1 MNCYLSRNYKGL
13 GSAGNKAKT
22 DMEKIMKDMNFR
34 NVGLPQ
40 SISKNT
46 LRHFFTTLFSVIK
59 SVFCMRR
66 GEETDWC
73 CSILLRN
80 TSRSYAVWHI

>member
-22 DMEKIMKDMNFR
+22 DMEKLMKDMNFR

-66 GEETDWC
+66 GDR
-73 CSILLRN
+73 LVLQYPLRS

>member
-40 SISKNT
+40 SISKKHSAP
-46 LRHFFTTLFSVIK
+46 LLHHPLQCHQVGVLHEK
-59 SVFCMRR
+59 RR
-66 GEETDWC
+66 QTGV
-73 CSILLRN
+73 
-80 TSRSYAVWHI
+80 AVSF

>member
-40 SISKNT
+40 SISKT
-46 LRHFFTTLFSVIK
+46 LCATSSPPSSV
-59 SVFCMRR
+59 SSSR
-66 GEETDWC
+66 
-73 CSILLRN
+73 CS
-80 TSRSYAVWHI
+80 A